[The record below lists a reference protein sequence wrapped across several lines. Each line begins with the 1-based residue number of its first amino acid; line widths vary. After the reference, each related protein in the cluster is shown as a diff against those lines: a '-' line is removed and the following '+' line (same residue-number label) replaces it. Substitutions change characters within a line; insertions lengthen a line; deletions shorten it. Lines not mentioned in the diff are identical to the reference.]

1 MIPLKDQEMIREKFA
16 QELIGPVK
24 IDLFTEREVG
34 ITVPGRQPCQY
45 CKPTREMLQEIA
57 GLHPMISLRLHYMED
72 NPPEAATYGIERVPG
87 IVLRGMNGYHLMYY
101 GIPAGTEFP
110 SFLETIADVSR
121 QEILLSEDS
130 LKKLEKVTAEVS
142 LRVFVTPTCPYCP
155 AMARI
160 AYQMTMANPNVRS
173 EVIEVS
179 EFPELGERYGVK
191 AVPLTVIADRVSIPG
206 MVPEAALVEQVVKA
220 AESVLA
226 TPEQVEGPATPA
238 APPAPIERG
247 KERPSGL
254 IIP

>member
-1 MIPLKDQEMIREKFA
+1 M
-16 QELIGPVK
+16 
-24 IDLFTEREVG
+24 
-34 ITVPGRQPCQY
+34 PGKTPCQY
-45 CKPTREMLQEIA
+45 CKPAREMLQEMA
-57 GLHPMISLRLHYMED
+57 GLQRSISLRIHYFED
-72 NPPEAATYGIERVPG
+72 NPPEKGDLRRRARAGDRDARHVPDA
-87 IVLRGMNGYHLMYY
+87 IVKFY
-101 GIPAGTEFP
+101 GIPGGTEFP
-110 SFLETIADVSR
+110 MFIESIIDLSR
-121 QEILLSEDS
+121 GEVLLSEES
-130 LKKLEKVTAEVS
+130 LKALEELHGDVS

-155 AMARI
+155 AMMRA
-160 AYQMTMANPNVRS
+160 AYQMAM
-173 EVIEVS
+173 VS
-179 EFPELGERYGVK
+179 PECPRRDDRGERVPGTGRPLQVQ